1 MPVLVRIKLQSHTIE
16 KEIVVPGHPLEI
28 YAGRSLSSK
37 IISDEVNP
45 KCNPLGPENKLI
57 FACGFIGGTPAP
69 NSGRISIGALSP
81 MTLGIKESNSG
92 GKAPAF
98 LSRQDIRGLVFEG
111 ISDKWLIIVIKEG
124 EISLEDGNEF
134 VGINNYKLMD
144 ILKDKYGSKIGIF
157 SIGLAGEKQCVNSS
171 IAAMDMEGV
180 PSRHAGRGGL
190 GAVMGSKKIKA
201 IVVYPPDNPLLE
213 YKNKDE
219 FYSIAR
225 DWFKTLNDTKTVF
238 RKYGTSIGIDT
249 INHLHGLPT
258 QNFRR
263 GEFKGIE
270 NINAEALD
278 AFVTKNGGKKGVACS
293 PGCAIRCSNILRTSE
308 GEHIT
313 SSLEYETMIMNGS
326 NLEVADIET
335 LGWIDHYCDDN
346 GLDTIETGNCLAM
359 FMEAGKL
366 EWGDGKGCIELLKG
380 FSEGN
385 PDSLLLGLGC
395 YALGK
400 KFRVERIP
408 HVKHQG
414 IPAYEP
420 RSFKGMGVTFV
431 TSAMGADHTAGPAIH
446 GRKGYADKDYGEVYE
461 RKDKVTI
468 SKDLQIFIFIA
479 DSTGCC
485 YFVGPDYDSTQKWA
499 ALYNARYG
507 WDMTAEDWIQW
518 AIDGIKMEREFNTR
532 AGLESTDVL
541 PQFML
546 DENLEDIEDRK
557 WDITKKELDEIW
569 D

>member
-1 MPVLVRIKLQSHTIE
+1 MPVLARIDLTTQKIS
-16 KEIVVPGHPLEI
+16 KEEITAGHPLEMF
-28 YAGRSLSSK
+28 AGRSLSSK
-37 IISDEVNP
+37 IISSEVDPN
-45 KCNPLGPENKLI
+45 CDPLGPKNTLI

-69 NSGRISIGALSP
+69 NSGRISIGAKSP

-98 LSRQDIRGLVFEG
+98 LARQDFRGLVFKG
-111 ISDKWLIIVIKEG
+111 ISENWLVVVVREG
-124 EISLEDGNEF
+124 KITLENGSEF
-134 VGINNYKLMD
+134 VGINNYELMD
-144 ILKDKYGSKIGIF
+144 VLKEKYGENIGIC
-157 SIGLAGEKQCVNSS
+157 SIGVAGEKRFINSS

-201 IVVYPPDNPLLE
+201 IVVYPPKKSMLS
-213 YKNKDE
+213 YVKKDE
-219 FYSIAR
+219 FFSLSKE
-225 DWFKTLNDTKTVF
+225 WFKTLNDTKAVF
-238 RKYGTSIGIDT
+238 RKLGTSIGIDT

-263 GEFKGIE
+263 GSFKGVE
-270 NINAEALD
+270 SINAEALD
-278 AFVTKNGGKKGVACS
+278 AFTTKNKGKKGVACS
-293 PGCAIRCSNILRTSE
+293 PGCAIRCSNILRTAD
-308 GEHIT
+308 GDHIT

-326 NLEVADIET
+326 NLMIDDIET

-366 EWGDGKGCIELLKG
+366 EWGDGKGAIELLKG
-380 FSEGN
+380 FAEGN
-385 PDSLLLGLGC
+385 SDSLLLGLGC

-400 KFRVERIP
+400 KLGVERIP

-414 IPAYEP
+414 FPAYEP

-446 GRKGYADKDYGEVYE
+446 GRKGYSDRDYGEVFE
-461 RKDKVTI
+461 HEKKVLI
-468 SKDLQIFIFIA
+468 SKDLQIFIYIA

-485 YFVGPDYDSTQKWA
+485 YFVGPDYASAQKWA

-507 WDMTAEDWIQW
+507 WSMTTEDWIKW
-518 AIDGIKMEREFNTR
+518 AIDGIIMEREFNTR

-546 DENLEDIEDRK
+546 DEKLKDIKERK
-557 WDITKKELDEIW
+557 WDLTKEELDNIW
-569 D
+569 E

>member
-1 MPVLVRIKLQSHTIE
+1 MPVLARIDLTTQKIT
-16 KEIVVPGHPLEI
+16 KEEITPEHPLEKF
-28 YAGRSLSSK
+28 AGRSLSSK
-37 IISDEVNP
+37 IIVSEVDP
-45 KCNPLGPENKLI
+45 KCNPLGLKNKLI

-69 NSGRISIGALSP
+69 NSGRISVGAKSP

-98 LSRQDIRGLVFEG
+98 LAQQDFRGLIFEG
-111 ISDKWLIIVIKEG
+111 ISENWLVVVVREG
-124 EISLEDGNEF
+124 KITLENGSEF
-134 VGINNYKLMD
+134 VGINNYKLMNV
-144 ILKDKYGSKIGIF
+144 LKVKYGDNIGVF
-157 SIGLAGEKQCVNSS
+157 SIGKAGEKQCINSS

-180 PSRHAGRGGL
+180 PSRHMGRGGL

-201 IVVYPPDNPLLE
+201 IVVYPPKKSMLN

-219 FYSIAR
+219 FFALSKE
-225 DWFKTLNDTKTVF
+225 WFKTLNDTKATF

-263 GEFKGIE
+263 GEFKGVD

-278 AFVTKNGGKKGVACS
+278 AFVVKNEGKKGVACS
-293 PGCAIRCSNILRTSE
+293 PGCAIRCSNILRTAE
-308 GEHIT
+308 GEHLT

-326 NLEVADIET
+326 NLMIDDIET

-346 GLDTIETGNCLAM
+346 GLDTIETGNCLAVM
-359 FMEAGKL
+359 MEAGKL
-366 EWGDGKGCIELLKG
+366 EWGDREAVIKLLRG
-380 FSEGN
+380 FAEDN

-395 YALGK
+395 YELGK
-400 KFRVERIP
+400 KLGVERIP
-408 HVKHQG
+408 HVKRQG
-414 IPAYEP
+414 FPAYEP

-461 RKDKVTI
+461 RKDKVAI
-468 SKDLQIFIFIA
+468 SKDLQIFIYIA

-485 YFVGPDYDSTQKWA
+485 YFVGPDYASTQKWA
-499 ALYNARYG
+499 ALYKARYG

-532 AGLESTDVL
+532 VGLELTDTL
-541 PQFML
+541 PKFML
-546 DENLEDIEDRK
+546 DEKLEEIEDRE
-557 WDITKKELDEIW
+557 WDISKEELDKIW

>member
-1 MPVLVRIKLQSHTIE
+1 MPVLARIDLNTQTIE
-16 KEIVVPGHPLEI
+16 KEEINPEHPLEM

-37 IISDEVNP
+37 IISDEVDP
-45 KCNPLGPENKLI
+45 LCDPLGPKNKLI

-69 NSGRISIGALSP
+69 NSGRISVGAKSP
-81 MTLGIKESNSG
+81 MTLGIKECNSG

-98 LSRQDIRGLVFEG
+98 LSRQDFRGLVFEG
-111 ISDKWLIIVIKEG
+111 VCEKWVVVVVKEG
-124 EISLEDGNEF
+124 EISFEDGLEF

-144 ILKDKYGSKIGIF
+144 ILKEKFGTNIGVF
-157 SIGLAGEKQCVNSS
+157 SIGLAGEKQYLNSS

-180 PSRHAGRGGL
+180 PSRHMGRGGI

-201 IVVYPPDNPLLE
+201 IVVYPPTKAMLTYN
-213 YKNKDE
+213 NKDQ
-219 FYSIAR
+219 FYSLSKE
-225 DWFKTLNDTKTVF
+225 WFKELNDTKTVF

-263 GEFKGIE
+263 GEFKGVE

-278 AFVTKNGGKKGVACS
+278 TFVNKNNGIKGVSCS
-293 PGCAIRCSNILRTSE
+293 PGCAIRCSNILRTSK

-326 NLEVADIET
+326 NLMIDDIET

-359 FMEAGKL
+359 LMEAGKL
-366 EWGDGKGCIELLKG
+366 EWGDRKGVIDLLKG

-395 YALGK
+395 YALGNK
-400 KFRVERIP
+400 LGVKRIP
-408 HVKHQG
+408 HVKRQG
-414 IPAYEP
+414 LPAYEP

-431 TSAMGADHTAGPAIH
+431 TSPMGADHTAGPAIS
-446 GRKGYADKDYGEVYE
+446 GRKGYASKEYGEVYE
-461 RKDKVTI
+461 RKDKVLI
-468 SKDLQIFIFIA
+468 SKELQIFIYIA

-485 YFVGPDYDSTQKWA
+485 YFVGPDYTSTLKWTQ
-499 ALYNARYG
+499 LYYARYG
-507 WDMTAEDWIQW
+507 WDMSAEEWMQW

-532 AGLESTDVL
+532 AGLESTDTL
-541 PQFML
+541 PRFIL
-546 DENLEDIEDRK
+546 DEKLEEIEDRK
-557 WDITKKELDEIW
+557 WDLTEQELKEIW